1 MVNPA
6 WQNFSSLY
14 REAVAAEEAK
24 TGMERSHH
32 LTSALYFGISALEAF
47 LNSKMRSRLQ
57 GTKSDEEI
65 FDILRRERLGDKIKK
80 WPKEILGISLALEQA
95 TFERILLF
103 KNVRDS
109 LTHIKTPGHDLYEDL
124 EDIEPS
130 AVVAT
135 IAEYLVRFHQQ
146 EGTQF
151 HYWVFGYNYLNPR
164 PDSYEIILINNQQ
177 FVWSLQAIGFEIPGR
192 VTDVNAEAWQRH
204 YLGTF
209 DGYIVVRESLN
220 SAPRC
225 EPKSIFPY
233 QPKLCRRWWTAE
245 HQRTCGHVTNESIA
259 LARKLADSK
268 NT

>member
-32 LTSALYFGISALEAF
+32 LTSALYFGISVLEAF
-47 LNSKMRSRLQ
+47 LNSKMRSHLQ

-65 FDILRRERLGDKIKK
+65 FDKLRIKRLGDKIRK
-80 WPKEILGISLALEQA
+80 WPKEILGIPLALEQA
-95 TFERILLF
+95 TFERVFLF
-103 KNVRDS
+103 KNMRDS
-109 LTHIKTPGHDLYEDL
+109 LTHIKTHGHDLYREL

-130 AVVAT
+130 VVVAT
-135 IAEYLVRFHQQ
+135 IAEYVVRFHQQ

-151 HYWVFGYNYLNPR
+151 PYWLFGYNYLNPR

-177 FVWSLQAIGFEIPGR
+177 FVWSLQAIGFKIPGR
-192 VTDVNAEAWQRH
+192 GYLNTEVWQRH

-209 DGYIVVRESLN
+209 DRYVVVRKSLN

-233 QPKLCRRWWTAE
+233 QPKLCRRWWTPE
-245 HQRTCGHVTNESIA
+245 HQRMCGNVTNESIA
-259 LARKLADSK
+259 LARKFADSK